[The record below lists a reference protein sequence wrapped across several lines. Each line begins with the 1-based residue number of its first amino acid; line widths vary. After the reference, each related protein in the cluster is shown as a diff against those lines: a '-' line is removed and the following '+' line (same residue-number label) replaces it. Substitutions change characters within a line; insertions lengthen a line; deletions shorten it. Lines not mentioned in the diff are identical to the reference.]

1 MVKQVDPKFGIFE
14 IHGNGRVL
22 EPPIF
27 YGDKSRPNIF
37 SIGFCSKQFAR
48 GNTVTLFQQ
57 CKIPLLSH

>member
-27 YGDKSRPNIF
+27 YGDKVDPTF
-37 SIGFCSKQFAR
+37 FPLAFAQNSLQ
-48 GNTVTLFQQ
+48 GVTQ
-57 CKIPLLSH
+57 